1 MSTEDDSDLDALL
14 ARSAPAVSTAAPQV
28 QREVGALVRAV
39 TAVSAPSRTSR
50 RRSARRL
57 AVGAGAVAVALAG
70 VSTAAASPSAP
81 TWLAWADWGPERM
94 VAEPPGSCALW
105 GLKVVP
111 YGAPED
117 DPAVVAARE
126 YLADLDL
133 IDVDIAD
140 ELVEHRSSLVSHVD
154 GVPTRTTAGDLFT
167 DAQLEYTAY
176 NAVITK
182 MIFREVERQ
191 GLDPGRMSIESR
203 ADGCDLEVY
212 R

>member
-154 GVPTRTTAGDLFT
+154 GGADPDHRWGSLHRRSARVHRLQRGDHEDDL
-167 DAQLEYTAY
+167 
-176 NAVITK
+176 
-182 MIFREVERQ
+182 Q
-191 GLDPGRMSIESR
+191 GGRASGPRSR
-203 ADGCDLEVY
+203 ADVDREPRRRL
-212 R
+212 